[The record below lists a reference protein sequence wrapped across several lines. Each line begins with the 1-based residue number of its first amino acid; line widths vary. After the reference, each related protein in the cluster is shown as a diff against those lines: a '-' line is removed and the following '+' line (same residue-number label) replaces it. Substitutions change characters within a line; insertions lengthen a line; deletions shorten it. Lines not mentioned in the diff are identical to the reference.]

1 MDLKKDLREFRIG
14 DAIIN
19 LEDESDNNIYIIR
32 YILGDKLVVKHKYLN
47 FDFPVRKQNA
57 IKCPELIQLLF

>member
-1 MDLKKDLREFRIG
+1 MDLKKDQSEFKKG
-14 DAIIN
+14 DAIFN
-19 LEDESDNNIYIIR
+19 LEDKSDNNIYTIK
-32 YILGDKLVVKHKYLN
+32 YILGDKLVVAHKYLN

>member
-1 MDLKKDLREFRIG
+1 MDLKKDQSDFKKG
-14 DAIIN
+14 DAIFN
-19 LEDESDNNIYIIR
+19 LEDGSTVYIIK

-47 FDFPVRKQNA
+47 FDFPIRKAKA